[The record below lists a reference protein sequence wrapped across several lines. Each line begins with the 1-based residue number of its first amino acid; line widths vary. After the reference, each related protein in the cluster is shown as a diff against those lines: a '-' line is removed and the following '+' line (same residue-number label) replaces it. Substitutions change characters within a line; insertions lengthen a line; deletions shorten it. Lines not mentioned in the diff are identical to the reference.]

1 MHRALDVP
9 VGTAGGRETGKLA
22 DPAGPG
28 TPTMAAG
35 RGLTATRSVH
45 SARCRYLCVNA
56 HIQWAHRRMRP
67 DCEIAP
73 QKPD

>member
-28 TPTMAAG
+28 TPTMAGRAG
-35 RGLTATRSVH
+35 ADR
-45 SARCRYLCVNA
+45 
-56 HIQWAHRRMRP
+56 
-67 DCEIAP
+67 
-73 QKPD
+73 